1 MIKNIVTCEVPC
13 VCTEWIFVG
22 GKKREFSPCRALCV
36 RNLPPPPEQQER
48 RGEYQS
54 DAVHRFQAENFPQE
68 ASKSFLLQ
76 QLGGKIIRKGNI
88 LKQQPPG
95 KEGGNYFSERK
106 KKRTRSSVSV
116 GKSAGKDVCYLFIP
130 CCVHVDVI
138 FIRSLFIMCWLVYC
152 LFEAQMF

>member
-1 MIKNIVTCEVPC
+1 MWSS
-13 VCTEWIFVG
+13 VCLYGMDICRWEKEGIFSLSCTVCA
-22 GKKREFSPCRALCV
+22 E
-36 RNLPPPPEQQER
+36 PPPSSGAAGEER
-48 RGEYQS
+48 RVSIWCRPPFPGWKFPLGSVQKLLITTARGKDHSKGEHIKTATS
-54 DAVHRFQAENFPQE
+54 G
-68 ASKSFLLQ
+68 K
-76 QLGGKIIRKGNI
+76 GGGE
-88 LKQQPPG
+88 LFFG
-95 KEGGNYFSERK
+95 KK